1 MKIEGTLFAI
11 GTAFYGLVTAVYFF
25 MTREIV
31 GTTVLLL
38 TTLLAGLIGFY
49 ILYTAKRVGSRPED
63 REDADID
70 EADPDYGFFSPHS
83 WWPLPIGLGAM
94 VTALGLVFAVW
105 LLILGVGILMFGVL
119 GLVYEYYIGD
129 YAH

>member
-1 MKIEGTLFAI
+1 MKFAGLLFNLGALFFAVVATVYGIWSRDWAGT
-11 GTAFYGLVTAVYFF
+11 TALAFTGF
-25 MTREIV
+25 MT
-31 GTTVLLL
+31 L
-38 TTLLAGLIGFY
+38 LIGFY
-49 ILYTAKRVGSRPED
+49 VTYTARRLDNRPED
-63 REDADID
+63 DRMANQD

>member
-1 MKIEGTLFAI
+1 VKIEGLIFAI
-11 GTAFYGLVTAVYFF
+11 GTAFYALVTVAYFSI
-25 MTREIV
+25 THEIV

-63 REDADID
+63 RDDADID

-83 WWPLPIGLGAM
+83 WWPLPMGLGAM

>member
-1 MKIEGTLFAI
+1 MKVEGLIFAI
-11 GTAFYGLVTAVYFF
+11 GAAFYAAVTVAYFF
-25 MTREIV
+25 ITREIV